1 MRKLVF
7 ALALFLAGGAA
18 LIGPAAAESLEHD
31 TNRPGA
37 DYANFPKDDA
47 SACQLTC
54 RLERDK
60 CRAWTFDKRN
70 TRCWVKTSASPPRR
84 DTCCTSGL
92 QDPPPPPGGVD

>member
-70 TRCWVKTSASPPRR
+70 TRCWVKTSASPPRK

-92 QDPPPPPGGVD
+92 QDPPPPPGGLD